1 MNYQMVVGLEVHVQL
16 KTQTK
21 LFCGCSTQFGAPPN
35 SQVCPVCLGL
45 PGALPVINQEAIRLA
60 IRTGLALGSR
70 IPEETHWDRKNYF
83 YPDLPKGYQT
93 SQFDQP
99 ICQGGQLT
107 VGGAADGD
115 EVGSFTVRLV
125 RAHLEEDAGK
135 SLHDERTGTGD
146 TRIDLNRAGTPLLE
160 IVTQPD
166 LRSAQ
171 QAKEFLEELRLLLT
185 FLDVSDC
192 NMQEGSLRAD
202 ANVNLHLESL
212 QGVVATPI
220 TEIKN
225 LNSFRAVERAIL
237 YEAERQWQQW
247 QRDGRVLGEVPKQ
260 TRGWDDQAG
269 VTTLQREKEDAA
281 DYRYFPCPDLMPV
294 RLTAEVIER
303 QRREIGE
310 SPEGKRRRYIGELGI
325 KPYDAQVIVA
335 QGRGVCDYFD
345 RMVQMGAPARRA
357 SAWMQQDV
365 LRYLKEQRVAID
377 QFPVDAE
384 RLAMLLGAI
393 ESGKIDTTRGREI
406 FQLMQKSAQLTVEEA
421 IGQLG
426 LESVDQDTLESLCQQ
441 LLADNP
447 EVVAKVRQGNAK
459 ALGSLVGQARKANP
473 NADPRQVQELCLRLI
488 ERSAGSASAG
498 Q

>member
-247 QRDGRVLGEVPKQ
+247 QRDGRVLGEV
-260 TRGWDDQAG
+260 
-269 VTTLQREKEDAA
+269 AA